1 MAFRFRLPW
10 AGAGVKKSKNA
21 EEPRAGEG
29 VPEELAQG
37 NVAVATE
44 AESAS
49 VNGAPSDGTAGVAHG
64 PADEAALKEF
74 LLKNFLY
81 EGPADKPATPPMQPL
96 APGMPETLV
105 VLEPLRITVPD
116 RLPAS
121 MDQPHA
127 ISGQQ
132 EILAPSQRV
141 HGVISNADAEVTIGA
156 ATVSEKAATTV
167 LAPPEES
174 VVARMANGSAIAP
187 SPATESDTTN
197 AAETASDDNEPDAKL
212 GAAIEELRA
221 IVETSLPAS
230 TPDAEFAITAS
241 DVPQPRVAAPAE
253 QSALSPEE
261 PIAAVFTIAAKGDIA
276 APDAVTEILAAA
288 SDVPVE
294 PEAPPPKPSDWAFE
308 EKLASHKEWVE
319 SQGVTGKRA
328 DLSCAHLEEAELIS
342 VNLRYADFH
351 AANLKAADLLLT
363 DLRDACLVRANLEES
378 CLVGANLEGANLEGA
393 RMESAMGLVP
403 RQLAGATLRDAVLP
417 ATIRQFS
424 ALEEFERVSRVAKNY
439 FSVAFA
445 VSAVSWLMIWKTKDV
460 QLLTNSAIIPFL
472 HSAAAATALPT
483 DAIYLIAPAVLFL
496 LYLVLQY
503 HLQRLWDAVLELPAV
518 FPDGRT
524 LGDKSPRI
532 ITGLLRAHFRWMNQD
547 APSTRV
553 IERVMAVLLAYWV
566 VPATLALYW
575 ARYLTVQQFHDSF
588 LHVLVTTLAIGVAV
602 HATTKVGRQQER
614 WILHG
619 KGAGRIVAR
628 IRRINPISVAACAFV
643 ALTVLSAGT
652 IKGVPHDR
660 SRAPQYSASSIRRWA
675 PTAFWSVGF
684 NPFADLTEASI
695 SQRPAGW
702 TGADDQV
709 ASVTGAYLNNRHIRY
724 AQAYGVFLA
733 NSHLWQADFQGS
745 FLSEADL
752 RNADL
757 GQASLRL
764 ATLDRASM
772 SHANLDRAVLDG
784 ANLTRVDLHDANLSY
799 SSAVGSVLVD
809 ARLDGASLYSARL
822 DSASM
827 IRASLEKADVRN
839 AYLGNAD
846 LSHADLQQ
854 AYFWSAQLP
863 GAHLDNARL
872 GSAIFIEANLSHT
885 DLRGAQMAGTVLNG
899 ADLTGTNLDGTDLRG
914 SLGLTASQVC
924 SAASR
929 RGALLDDTLGT
940 AVDAQCGG
948 VH

>member
-10 AGAGVKKSKNA
+10 AGAGVKKRKNA

-29 VPEELAQG
+29 VPEEGTQG
-37 NVAVATE
+37 GVAVATE
-44 AESAS
+44 AENASA
-49 VNGAPSDGTAGVAHG
+49 NGASPEGAAGVQGA

-81 EGPADKPATPPMQPL
+81 EGPADRPATPPMPSL

-116 RLPAS
+116 RLPAAA
-121 MDQPHA
+121 DEPHA
-127 ISGQQ
+127 ISGQ
-132 EILAPSQRV
+132 
-141 HGVISNADAEVTIGA
+141 ADAPAAIRADA
-156 ATVSEKAATTV
+156 ATAVEAVTDESVATELANAAAVAASTATAESVETIAEEKAA
-167 LAPPEES
+167 
-174 VVARMANGSAIAP
+174 
-187 SPATESDTTN
+187 
-197 AAETASDDNEPDAKL
+197 DDSEPDAKL
-212 GAAIEELRA
+212 GAAIDELRA
-221 IVETSLPAS
+221 LVETSLPAS
-230 TPDAEFAITAS
+230 APYAEIAIAAS
-241 DVPQPRVAAPAE
+241 DARPSPEAVPGEQTAPAPAE
-253 QSALSPEE
+253 AVENL
-261 PIAAVFTIAAKGDIA
+261 AAGSSIAAKEGTA

-294 PEAPPPKPSDWAFE
+294 PEALAASPSDWAFE

-328 DLSCAHLEEAELIS
+328 DLSCANLEEAELIGL
-342 VNLRYADFH
+342 NLRYADFH
-351 AANLKAADLLLT
+351 AANLKSADLLLT

-417 ATIRQFS
+417 ATIQHFS
-424 ALEEFERVSRVAKNY
+424 ALGEFERVSRVAKNY
-439 FSVAFA
+439 FAVAFA

-496 LYLVLQY
+496 LYLVFQY

-575 ARYLTVQQFHDSF
+575 ARYLTVQQFHDTF
-588 LHVLVTTLAIGVAV
+588 LHVLVMTLSIGVAV

-614 WILHG
+614 WILQG
-619 KGAGRIVAR
+619 KGAGRIIAK
-628 IRRINPISVAACAFV
+628 IRRINPISVAICAFV

-652 IKGVPHDR
+652 IKGVPHDP
-660 SRAPQYSASSIRRWA
+660 SRAPQYAASSIRRWA

-757 GQASLRL
+757 GQASLKF

-772 SHANLDRAVLDG
+772 NHANLDRAVLDG

-872 GSAIFIEANLSHT
+872 ASAIFIEANLSHT
-885 DLRGAQMAGTVLNG
+885 DLRGAQMAGTVFNG
-899 ADLTGTNLDGTDLRG
+899 ADLSGANLDGADMRG

-929 RGALLDDTLGT
+929 RGALLDDALST